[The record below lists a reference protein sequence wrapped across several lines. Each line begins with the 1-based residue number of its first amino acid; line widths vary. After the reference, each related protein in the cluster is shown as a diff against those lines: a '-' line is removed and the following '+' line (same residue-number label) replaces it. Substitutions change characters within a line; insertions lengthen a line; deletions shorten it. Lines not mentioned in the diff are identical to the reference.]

1 MSHSASS
8 SNAGE
13 IPVFDRIDDFRAWR
27 RELLKQ
33 GKTVGFVPTMGALHD
48 GHLSLVK
55 AARQECDA
63 VVVSIFVNPAQFAP
77 HEDLDQYP
85 RTFDTDYKLLVD
97 TKACAAI
104 LLPKVSEM
112 YPSGITLD
120 RTKQRGTF
128 VEVQGL
134 SHQMEGI
141 PRPHFFR
148 GVATIVTKL
157 FNIVQPERAYFGQK
171 DAQQCVVVRNMI
183 KDLLLPIRMRS
194 IPTCR
199 EADGL
204 AMSSRNRYLTPEMRK
219 VATLL
224 YKSLGAARER
234 VVQSGKKD
242 RKDILEP
249 AYSIIEEAVQQVKSQ
264 NLGFEVRLDYLS
276 LVDIATLTELDT
288 LEENQPA
295 ILSGAVYVGTTRL
308 IDNMLL
314 NADEL

>member
-1 MSHSASS
+1 MSHSTSAA
-8 SNAGE
+8 AGT
-13 IPVFDRIDDFRAWR
+13 IPVFDRIEDFRAWR
-27 RELLKQ
+27 REQQKQ
-33 GKTVGFVPTMGALHD
+33 NKTVGFVPTMGALHD

-55 AARQECDA
+55 VAKQECDA

-85 RTFDTDYKLLVD
+85 RTFDTDYQSLVS
-97 TKACAAI
+97 TQSCAAI

-120 RTKQRGTF
+120 RSQQRGTF

-148 GVATIVTKL
+148 GVATVVTKL
-157 FNIVQPERAYFGQK
+157 FNIGHELAQP
-171 DAQQCVVVRNMI
+171 
-183 KDLLLPIRMRS
+183 
-194 IPTCR
+194 
-199 EADGL
+199 
-204 AMSSRNRYLTPEMRK
+204 MRK

-224 YKSLGAARER
+224 YKALGAARQS
-234 VVQSGKKD
+234 VVQSGSKD
-242 RKDILEP
+242 RKQILDP
-249 AYSIIEEAVQQVKSQ
+249 AYAVIEEAIQQVKAQ
-264 NLGFEVRLDYLS
+264 NLGFDIRLDYLS
-276 LVDIATLTELDT
+276 LVDVATLTELEQ
-288 LEENQPA
+288 LQESQPA

-314 NADEL
+314 NTEEL